1 MVDTELR
8 PGGELTT
15 LDDRAGRSR
24 RALGPRLVL
33 RLQNVCFLL
42 EEDRFRTVSLVP
54 HFSASKLRL
63 TSEKTCS
70 AHQDNIRQVIFV
82 HESTKSMSRNVGQWW
97 IIS

>member
-1 MVDTELR
+1 MMDTELR

-24 RALGPRLVL
+24 RALGPRQLLVL

-42 EEDRFRTVSLVP
+42 EEEILRTVSLVP

-63 TSEKTCS
+63 TSEKICS

-82 HESTKSMSRNVGQWW
+82 HESTKSMC
-97 IIS
+97 